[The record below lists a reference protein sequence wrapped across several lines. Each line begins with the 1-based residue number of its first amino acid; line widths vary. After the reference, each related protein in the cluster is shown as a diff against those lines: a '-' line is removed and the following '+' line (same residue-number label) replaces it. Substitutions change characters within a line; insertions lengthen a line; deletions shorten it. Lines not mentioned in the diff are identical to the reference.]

1 MSPAP
6 HCTRALWPGPRLA
19 LRLPVA
25 GWLLPPGGCD
35 TEAAFGSE
43 APACRDGD
51 RASGPGD
58 TDVKPEAQGWAAA
71 ALGTQLW
78 AKQKPAGPG
87 TDPTPPQAPSLC
99 LSTLPAAAASR
110 AAPCHPE
117 SLSPGI
123 RVTPHPCHRHPCHP
137 HPCHPAS
144 VELPPRAA
152 LASVGRTRGPHGA
165 SRSLAPPV
173 RSQTRCGPGAAPP
186 LQAVSR
192 VPAPAAGPPQS
203 VWWQWRPSL
212 CPCDLP

>member
-99 LSTLPAAAASR
+99 LSTLPAAAASC
-110 AAPCHPE
+110 AA
-117 SLSPGI
+117 
-123 RVTPHPCHRHPCHP
+123 
-137 HPCHPAS
+137 PCHPAS
-144 VELPPRAA
+144 VSPPIRVTPIPVTP
-152 LASVGRTRGPHGA
+152 SVSPPSVSPSIRGTSSQGRPGQCRENTGSSRCFPIPGSSCEVSDPLWAGGCSSPPGGVRGPSPCRWPSAVGVVA
-165 SRSLAPPV
+165 VETKPVSL
-173 RSQTRCGPGAAPP
+173 
-186 LQAVSR
+186 
-192 VPAPAAGPPQS
+192 
-203 VWWQWRPSL
+203 
-212 CPCDLP
+212 